1 MTTELE
7 KNTTTTTT
15 DSPYD
20 NYETPTTTG
29 NQFLISSTESF
40 FTEPAENN
48 TTTYSSSENNK
59 TATTTTTE
67 TFSTELKTT
76 QEGDGSQERID
87 ETDDTEAFSSIIS
100 ERIELILHELKIT
113 QRLGKKNNDNK
124 TNKKKKKMFLKLLHV
139 QSILVIIFQTY
150 LFYNYFFS

>member
-1 MTTELE
+1 LIPSIELENNMTTELE
-7 KNTTTTTT
+7 KNTTTTT

-20 NYETPTTTG
+20 NYKTPTTTG

-48 TTTYSSSENNK
+48 TENNK
-59 TATTTTTE
+59 TATTTTTTE

-87 ETDDTEAFSSIIS
+87 ETDDTDAFSSSIS
-100 ERIELILHELKIT
+100 GRIDHILNELKIT

-124 TNKKKKKMFLKLLHV
+124 QKKKCF
-139 QSILVIIFQTY
+139 
-150 LFYNYFFS
+150 

>member
-7 KNTTTTTT
+7 KNTTTTT

-20 NYETPTTTG
+20 NYETPTTTE

-87 ETDDTEAFSSIIS
+87 EIDDTDAFSSSIS
-100 ERIELILHELKIT
+100 GRIDHIMNELKIT

-124 TNKKKKKMFLKLLHV
+124 QKKMFLKLLHV
-139 QSILVIIFQTY
+139 QSILLFIF
-150 LFYNYFFS
+150 